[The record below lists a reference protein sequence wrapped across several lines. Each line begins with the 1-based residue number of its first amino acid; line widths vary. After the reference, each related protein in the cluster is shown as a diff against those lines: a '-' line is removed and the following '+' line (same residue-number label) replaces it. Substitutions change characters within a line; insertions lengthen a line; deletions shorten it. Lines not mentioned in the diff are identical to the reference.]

1 VSADVLRFYAGSCAR
16 QDISPFARWPGSP
29 GAADKLNLH
38 GCDGAVG
45 RPSYPSAMYVSMSY
59 ILVLECGCTV
69 YVSHDA
75 LTNAQ
80 HSRVLERRG
89 PSCPIAEHRIGARVF
104 RHDLLPDRERQS
116 RLAAGGE
123 RSPD

>member
-1 VSADVLRFYAGSCAR
+1 
-16 QDISPFARWPGSP
+16 
-29 GAADKLNLH
+29 
-38 GCDGAVG
+38 
-45 RPSYPSAMYVSMSY
+45 MYVCMSY

-75 LTNAQ
+75 LTNEQ

-104 RHDLLPDRERQS
+104 RRDLLPDRGRHDGIE
-116 RLAAGGE
+116 AGSE
-123 RSPD
+123 RSPG